1 MKDTLSDVPNSPEH
15 RTSLLQPHL
24 RTESFAVQYMAIQ
37 CSKVPWDNELLS
49 RRTYIDRKM
58 VRIKI

>member
-1 MKDTLSDVPNSPEH
+1 
-15 RTSLLQPHL
+15 
-24 RTESFAVQYMAIQ
+24 MAIQ